1 LTARTT
7 ATKDAAA
14 YVNDLTKRLI
24 QNIELV
30 IIGKRQVITSALI
43 ALLCEG
49 HVLLEDVPGTA
60 KTVLAKSI
68 ARSIGCAFQRV
79 QCTPDLLPSDV
90 TGVSVFNQKC
100 GEFEFR
106 PGPVF
111 ANILLADELN
121 RATPRTQSALLEA
134 MAEGQITTDT
144 CTRRLARPFMVFATQ
159 NPIEYEGTFPLP
171 EAQLDRFCM
180 RLKMGYPDEN
190 TEVSMLERLRVAHP
204 VDSLQPIASVDDIMR
219 AQECVKQIYVHEEV
233 RTYIVKLV
241 RATRGHAEIAVGA
254 SPRASLAL
262 FRAAQAAAAV
272 RGWDY
277 VLPDFVKLLV
287 HPILEHR
294 MLLKPETRLNK
305 RTAMDILWEI
315 QAQVPA
321 PNVKDKACPT

>member
-1 LTARTT
+1 MTTRTT
-7 ATKDAAA
+7 ATKEAAS
-14 YVNDLTKRLI
+14 YVNELTKRLI

-43 ALLCEG
+43 AFLCEG

-68 ARSIGCAFQRV
+68 ARSIGCVFQRV

-204 VDSLQPIASVDDIMR
+204 VDSLQPVASVDDIIR
-219 AQECVKQIYVHEEV
+219 AQEYVKQIYVHEEV
-233 RTYIVKLV
+233 RNYIVKLV

-254 SPRASLAL
+254 SPRASIAL

-287 HPILEHR
+287 QPTLEHR
-294 MLLKPETRLNK
+294 IMLKPETRLNK

-315 QAQVPA
+315 QAQVSA
-321 PNVKDKACPT
+321 PNLKDKACTT